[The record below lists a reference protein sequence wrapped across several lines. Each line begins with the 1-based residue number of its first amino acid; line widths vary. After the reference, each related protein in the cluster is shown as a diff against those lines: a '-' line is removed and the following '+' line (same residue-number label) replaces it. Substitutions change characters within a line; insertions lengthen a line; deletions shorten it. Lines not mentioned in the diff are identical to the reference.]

1 MLAPTQAELRTTQG
15 LFPGLN
21 ESFDRTAP
29 TGLKTSTAVAEIVGD
44 GEQQLSSKRL
54 IPIREVIQS
63 H

>member
-1 MLAPTQAELRTTQG
+1 MLAPTQAELRTPQG

-21 ESFDRTAP
+21 ESLDRTTP
-29 TGLKTSTAVAEIVGD
+29 TGPKTCTADAEIVGD

-54 IPIREVIQS
+54 VHIREVIQS